1 LRKHRTFEARLSSKA
16 GRWLSMAGGAA
27 FGILAVGPFMFAAEA
42 PKIQFKHIAFDTP
55 LDVKPRPD
63 EKITPAVQQ
72 FYETGKDPYVGNPQA
87 VAEGKKL
94 YDTHCASC
102 HMPNGS
108 GGMGASL
115 ISENPTYPRNKTD
128 VGLFET
134 VYGGA
139 LGAMQ
144 PFNDRLTQDEIL
156 KVIAYIHEL
165 RKKR

>member
-1 LRKHRTFEARLSSKA
+1 MFEAKLSSRA
-16 GRWLSMAGGAA
+16 TRWRRLAGGVAL
-27 FGILAVGPFMFAAEA
+27 GGLVLAGTMLAAET

-87 VAEGKKL
+87 LAEGKKL
-94 YDTHCASC
+94 YDQWCAGC
-102 HMPNGS
+102 HMPDGS

-115 ISENPTYPRNKTD
+115 IAEKPTYPRNSTD

-134 VYGGA
+134 IYGGA

-144 PFNDRLTQDEIL
+144 PFNDRLTQDEML
-156 KVIAYIHEL
+156 KIIAYIHEL